1 MARSR
6 LPLRSRRHER
16 GAAVFVVVLVVTLL
30 TAIGVFALRSV
41 SLVDVAA
48 GYDRQASQTLY
59 LSEYA
64 GRAVAA
70 EVGDGAGRI
79 YIDKVAS
86 GTDTNC
92 LVNSKRDPTALDP
105 LITAPLPC
113 YKLFIN
119 EISARV
125 DKNFSGNKVLATQDT
140 SFAGSLGPKLDIT
153 GAIQPMEGVFVVEMT
168 DPAETVP
175 NPGSAQGGNNPANA
189 FKDVQLTFTAFAQVR
204 PLDPNPADPW
214 CASNSLATSASVSS
228 LRAHVTLKNVPR

>member
-1 MARSR
+1 MAR
-6 LPLRSRRHER
+6 LGTHGLRRRRHGER
-16 GAAVFVVVLVVTLL
+16 GAAVFIVVLVVTLL

-79 YIDKVAS
+79 YVDKVAA

-92 LVNSKRDPTALDP
+92 LVNTKLDPTALDP

-119 EISARV
+119 EIGSRV

-140 SFAGSLGPKLDIT
+140 SFAGSLGPKLDVT

-175 NPGSAQGGNNPANA
+175 TPGSAQGGNNPAN
-189 FKDVQLTFTAFAQVR
+189 TFRTCSSR
-204 PLDPNPADPW
+204 SPRLPRSGPW
-214 CASNSLATSASVSS
+214 TPTPPTLGARRTRSRLPRASPRCAPMS
-228 LRAHVTLKNVPR
+228 P